1 MVTCVMIQN
10 EKVRR
15 RYADTSQLKVSSPED
30 KLVRLNVNK
39 VPSRKRRKSYEL
51 QLNGVAGYLRMY
63 SERNQ
68 RLQCPT
74 RAFCVPFTCL

>member
-15 RYADTSQLKVSSPED
+15 CYADTFQLKVSSPED

-39 VPSRKRRKSYEL
+39 VPSRKHRKSYEL
-51 QLNGVAGYLRMY
+51 RLDGRVAGYLRMY
-63 SERNQ
+63 SVRNQ
-68 RLQCPT
+68 
-74 RAFCVPFTCL
+74 